1 MGGPGCVTF
10 CDTGDPKTARM
21 HSRKIPAPAALAAL
35 AMAGIWI
42 ALAAP
47 RAVASGGLHEVV
59 ASGHGVTDEAAL
71 RSAFVSAL
79 ERTVGAIVHSSTVS
93 RNFRIESDVQLLLTN
108 GCIESYEEISSSRS
122 QGVVS
127 KTIRA
132 RVRRGVVADWMRD
145 SGWSGQADLNDT
157 WARLATS
164 IRSRQQALRMLHEKV
179 PAIRDSLYRA
189 VPVDIST
196 GLDAGGGTVPPP
208 FTEENL
214 DGDVL
219 CVWAAALR
227 PDYEFWENHA
237 VPLLAACFEALS
249 EKKARLFLNMESAP
263 AGIPPHGAF
272 ARIPNRRWQRFEPG
286 ATPPW
291 VGADAPPVPAHAPH
305 CIALETRTTHAES
318 LDLTLY
324 FFTPE
329 IYGRIFN
336 PPEIRNAEGNLVS
349 RPERF
354 GNLRFGVRGR
364 LHFSDGTEKSFSA
377 VQPSPLFRTLP
388 LPWPGG
394 LQIAYCGPFLFPS
407 LHTGGWEKKSAWPV
421 WQGPVAPLSA
431 TPGLGPF
438 LIEGG
443 RIQRSDGEAQHRVRE
458 YIDSRRPH
466 YRSMPPPWETD
477 DEAIVPL
484 VFNLKLDE
492 LRRIRRM
499 DVEPVTGAP
508 PPAPGVGDSLK
519 KLLKRLLD

>member
-1 MGGPGCVTF
+1 MPRGCDSCCDKGGV
-10 CDTGDPKTARM
+10 
-21 HSRKIPAPAALAAL
+21 KIPRMGPRLLRNSTLSAILFLAGLCGPLPAQTAT
-35 AMAGIWI
+35 
-42 ALAAP
+42 
-47 RAVASGGLHEVV
+47 GGLHEVV
-59 ASGHGVTDEAAL
+59 VSGRGATEEAAL
-71 RSAFVSAL
+71 RAAFVAAL

-93 RNFRIESDVQLLLTN
+93 RNFQIESDVQVLLTN
-108 GCIESYEEISSSRS
+108 GCIDSYDEVSASRAD
-122 QGVVS
+122 GVFS

-132 RVRRGVVADWMRD
+132 RVRRGLVADWMRD
-145 SGWSGQADLNDT
+145 SGWSAGADLNDT

-189 VPVDIST
+189 VA
-196 GLDAGGGTVPPP
+196 LDLSSGTESRGASVPAP

-219 CVWAAALR
+219 CVWAAGLR
-227 PDYEFWENHA
+227 PDFEFWENHA
-237 VPLLAACFEALS
+237 VPLLAACFEVLC
-249 EKKARLFLNMESAP
+249 EKKARLFLNMETAP
-263 AGIPPHGAF
+263 AGVPAHGAF

-286 ATPPW
+286 APPPW

-305 CIALETRTTHAES
+305 CIALETRTAHAES

-336 PPEIRNAEGNLVS
+336 PPEIRDAGGTLVS

-354 GNLRFGVRGR
+354 GNLRCGVRAR
-364 LHFSDGTEKSFSA
+364 LHFADGSEKSFSA

-394 LQIAYCGPFLFPS
+394 LQVAYCGPFLFPS
-407 LHTGGWEKKSAWPV
+407 MHTGGWEKKSAWPV
-421 WQGPVAPLSA
+421 WEGPVGPLSA
-431 TPGLGPF
+431 TPGFGPF

-443 RIQRSDGEAQHRVRE
+443 RIQRSDGEAQQRVRE

-466 YRSMPPPWETD
+466 YRSMPPSWETE

-492 LRRIRRM
+492 LRHIRRM

-508 PPAPGVGDSLK
+508 PTAPGVGDSLK